1 MYAFYTFI
9 VPLYYHKPFSA
20 STSKTDYIFVL
31 PLLLFYK
38 TPIKRIKKSST
49 IPGTPNS
56 PITAKVQILKPINTE
71 SPNTRKK

>member
-9 VPLYYHKPFSA
+9 VPLYYHKLFSS

-31 PLLLFYK
+31 QLLLFYK
-38 TPIKRIKKSST
+38 APIKRIKKSST

-56 PITAKVQILKPINTE
+56 PIIAKVHILNPIKTEIPNTAKK
-71 SPNTRKK
+71 